1 MTYIR
6 LRKTLLALAVAAT
19 SLPAHAQ
26 TVQLTN
32 AGFKSENHTY
42 AETLEITGSYS
53 GDNGKV
59 VVDQGSGNAPQPS
72 APVEIHGSHLQ
83 KDLILNAS
91 IDSKG
96 DYAGG
101 ADLDQAPTTSAS
113 PLISRVDGN
122 LVNKG
127 SISATGDGVVSLRIA
142 LADIGGSV
150 INEGLLSA
158 KGGPMEGDDVANGMN
173 ISSPARI
180 GGDLINSEQGRIIVE
195 GEGASAIDIRGGA
208 IAGKV
213 INRGLIQ
220 GTGEDTTG
228 IEFSARYNFGTGNGP
243 RVELVDIAGIEN
255 HGTIIARGQNAL
267 GIDIGG
273 VSFNGGSDHFINTGT
288 IEGSWAAIYITRY
301 DINVPNVGS
310 LGDLVPLRIINSGT
324 LRSDEQA
331 IDVWTPRGK
340 VYLELEEGSQ
350 VIGNLMDLS
359 SIQVN
364 GDTRFT
370 GKTVE
375 SRGEGYNIQMKDA
388 ARDWVEVGSA
398 QDYPPAQLNL
408 LAPHTRL
415 DGNLYVSYNS
425 AIGLNLS
432 SATNPDVAVF
442 ALSGTAEF
450 AQGAQIKLAAQG
462 SDFAANG
469 SVYKLLSAGRI
480 DILADDGITIDPN
493 GKLDLVSSSAL
504 LKVDSY
510 SVENNTL
517 VATVTGKGQEEVS
530 EIIGNHGGSANS
542 QKAIGSLVND
552 GVLNRIR
559 EQNPNDPLLQALLNT
574 NEADLTRIA
583 EQLTP
588 ETNGG
593 ATRAATTSQNLVSNV
608 TGSRTSSLR
617 GASSGEGF
625 KETGVWVQSLYSD
638 ATQDLRDGVAGYNAY
653 SRGIAVGAD
662 GKLSDDL
669 TLGLAYSFINTDVNG
684 KSGNKTK
691 VDSHAFTLYG
701 GYELGSYFVD
711 GSLTYGLND
720 NDSKRQIAGTR
731 AKASY
736 DSDLLGLNL
745 VGGYTW
751 KINPQVLV
759 EPRLAARY
767 SLVNIDG
774 YREKG
779 SSAALKVED
788 QRYEAIELGAGVRV
802 AGSFNLGA
810 GTLEPQVK
818 LMAYHDFAAD
828 ETSSTS
834 TFLLGNTPFVT
845 SGAKAVRNSYEAGI
859 GTDYKLGAVTLGV
872 NYDYIGKSG
881 FDADVFS
888 AKVRYDF

>member
-1 MTYIR
+1 MASM
-6 LRKTLLALAVAAT
+6 LFRKTLLTMAVAAAT
-19 SLPAHAQ
+19 LPAHAQ

-32 AGFKSENHTY
+32 AGFVSERQTY
-42 AETLEITGSYS
+42 TEDLEITGAYT
-53 GDNGKV
+53 GGTGEDAIAIN
-59 VVDQGSGNAPQPS
+59 
-72 APVEIHGSHLQ
+72 GSHLQ
-83 KDLILNAS
+83 KNLILNTTINS
-91 IDSKG
+91 TG
-96 DYAGG
+96 NFAGG
-101 ADLDQAPTTSAS
+101 
-113 PLISRVDGN
+113 VDMDSFGDGLTWTN
-122 LVNKG
+122 NRIDGDVINKG
-127 SISATGDGVVSLRIA
+127 SISAIGGGANA
-142 LADIGGSV
+142 LMIDPALIGGSV
-150 INEGLLSA
+150 INEGLLYA
-158 KGGPMEGDDVANGMN
+158 KGEPLLDDGDIDVARAIDISGSTIIRGDLTNTASGRIIAEGPDAKGVSMEGSRMVGALINDGLIQVTGNRTTAID
-173 ISSPARI
+173 ISSIPDPDWRPARI
-180 GGDLINSEQGRIIVE
+180 R
-195 GEGASAIDIRGGA
+195 A
-208 IAGKV
+208 
-213 INRGLIQ
+213 
-220 GTGEDTTG
+220 
-228 IEFSARYNFGTGNGP
+228 
-243 RVELVDIAGIEN
+243 ELYAIEN
-255 HGTIIARGQNAL
+255 HGTIVATGHGAE
-267 GIDIGG
+267 GIRIDG
-273 VSFNGGSDHFINTGT
+273 VVLNYDTEQIVNTGT
-288 IEGSWAAIYITRY
+288 IQASGAAI
-301 DINVPNVGS
+301 VVGDYEQRS
-310 LGDLVPLRIINSGT
+310 KSGLVIHGTLNIINSGKIISENYAVDASAT
-324 LRSDEQA
+324 YEP
-331 IDVWTPRGK
+331 VM
-340 VYLELEEGSQ
+340 LEMQNGSQ
-350 VIGNLMDLS
+350 ITGSLLGLERILVSGNADFAGTGG
-359 SIQVN
+359 QV
-364 GDTRFT
+364 G
-370 GKTVE
+370 
-375 SRGEGYNIQMKDA
+375 GYDIDMQGFGL
-388 ARDWVEVGSA
+388 VQVGSGKE
-398 QDYPPAQLNL
+398 DSPARLNL
-408 LAPHTRL
+408 LNSHT
-415 DGNLYVSYNS
+415 NLKGSLSVYDNS
-425 AIGLNLS
+425 VLSLNLS
-432 SATNPDVAVF
+432 SATNPDVAVLNVASLAF
-442 ALSGTAEF
+442 FSKN
-450 AQGAQIKLAAQG
+450 AQISLSAQG
-462 SDFAANG
+462 SDFSAKG
-469 SVYKLLSAGRI
+469 TEYKLLQAYQLSVINDAGT
-480 DILADDGITIDPN
+480 GIESDT
-493 GKLDLVSSSAL
+493 KLNLVSSSAL
-504 LKVDSY
+504 LNIDSY
-510 SVENNTL
+510 KVENNTL
-517 VATVTGKGQEEVS
+517 FATVTGRGKGEVDDI
-530 EIIGNHGGSANS
+530 IIGNGGSANS
-542 QKAIGSLVND
+542 RKAIGSLVND
-552 GVLNRIR
+552 GVIGRISA
-559 EQNPNDPLLQALLNT
+559 QNPNDPFLQALLNT

-583 EQLTP
+583 EQLAP
-588 ETNGG
+588 ESNGG
-593 ATRAATTSQNLVSNV
+593 ATRAATTSQNLVSNA
-608 TGSRTSSLR
+608 TGNRTSGLR

-625 KETGVWVQSLYSD
+625 AQTGVWVQSLYSD

-662 GKLSDDL
+662 GKLGDDL